1 MRRAALLLATSVAL
15 ALASDT
21 VLFDPEGNCHVRM
34 RRMAPRTRRFVAP
47 GAVWKIEVGFEVPWS
62 TFEVWARI
70 PIFYN
75 LDELFS
81 GRQIEPSAR
90 EIASLVA
97 QEVSSS
103 GAQSASTEALR
114 QLASSSLRQQAAQ
127 GASLFFTGRAVAEDQ
142 YNIFQSLETAMA
154 ELGVDGKS
162 CLLRTICELQESPV
176 AEWTFVGELITYFLT
191 PKEGDFSFMSDYQ
204 QARQL
209 GAQPGGRD
217 RCRPAYPECPLSV
230 FNFIPDMLGEDA
242 LLPLGNISRTSG

>member
-1 MRRAALLLATSVAL
+1 MLLYSPSKLTYIGSLLVDPDEARPRILLRRRRTTSL
-15 ALASDT
+15 PDT
-21 VLFDPEGNCHVRM
+21 ANIRFESKLIVPQPPVGLYQIWFGPLRFFVR
-34 RRMAPRTRRFVAP
+34 P
-47 GAVWKIEVGFEVPWS
+47 
-62 TFEVWARI
+62 
-70 PIFYN
+70 
-75 LDELFS
+75 LFS
-81 GRQIEPSAR
+81 AVSAR